1 MRKNLSNNR
10 YNNKNNNY
18 YQNLYNNLSKK
29 YNELSTE
36 NNELKQNCE
45 NFKNQFEKCENEKNK
60 MLNILENE
68 QKKNDELNQ
77 KIIKLQQ
84 DLNNFKSI
92 NTELNYNYKKNE
104 NELKREKEK
113 NQNIG
118 LKFEFDKKIGC
129 YDIIIDIQ
137 TIKELPK
144 KGWVIK
150 YPNKNKGK
158 EYYKKKINV
167 PTIVVGVIGNRNKG
181 KSFLLEKLSGYEIP
195 IGFNIKTEG
204 LSVRYGEKENHNIA
218 ILDSAGQET
227 PLFKENNYNN
237 EKHNINKKEE
247 NEDNYK
253 NKLNNKKIIFNKE
266 KININKKR
274 EKLNILQEY
283 NNKNEEDLKIN
294 NYYQTPLNEGNG
306 FYNANMIDKKNGNND
321 NHSVQ
326 NDDCEFEE
334 YSRDKLISEFFIQKF
349 IIFKSNVL
357 ILVIGN
363 ITLNEQKLL
372 SRVKKEAGKDKKIFV
387 VHNLQNFNK
396 KEQVDDYINGTL
408 KNLYDI
414 EIKENNFQDL
424 INKNNFIDNSRY
436 FKKYF
441 IEEGGKIAHLI
452 YINEFSDIGYYY
464 NYPTLHFLK
473 SQIESTMET
482 QNFDIINDCKNFL
495 INISEEI
502 IEENLNEN
510 DFTLISNNNKEEIFK
525 IKGNDKILNL
535 KKFVVDEMGYTLNF
549 DDNIPKFSYYIKE
562 NYFHIFIELPGGGDI
577 EDNIK
582 IVPGFY
588 IFSFEG
594 KKDGDI
600 EIENDKNNGFNGKL
614 KNKKSTRKNNKF
626 KLDIK
631 IPNTVIQLEEN
642 KPSEEA
648 KFEKGVV
655 EYKYKIL
662 EFGKGERERKKKF

>member
-10 YNNKNNNY
+10 YNNNNNNY

-29 YNELSTE
+29 YNELSTQ

-195 IGFNIKTEG
+195 KGFNIKTEG
-204 LSVRYGEKENHNIA
+204 LSVRYAEKNNHNIA

-227 PLFKENNYNN
+227 PLYKEFNYNDENNNNN
-237 EKHNINKKEE
+237 EEAKIEDESDLKDQKNNYSFNEE
-247 NEDNYK
+247 NN
-253 NKLNNKKIIFNKE
+253 LNEE
-266 KININKKR
+266 KINFEENSKNDFTNK
-274 EKLNILQEY
+274 
-283 NNKNEEDLKIN
+283 
-294 NYYQTPLNEGNG
+294 GNG
-306 FYNANMIDKKNGNND
+306 SYKVKND
-321 NHSVQ
+321 TKSTD
-326 NDDCEFEE
+326 NDDNNQLIQKENYEDYEFEE

-349 IIFKSNVL
+349 IIFKSNIL

-363 ITLNEQKLL
+363 ITLNEQKLI
-372 SRVKKEAGKDKKIFV
+372 SRIKKEAGKDKNIFV
-387 VHNLQNFNK
+387 IHNLQNFNT

-408 KNLYDI
+408 KNLYNI
-414 EIKENNFQDL
+414 ELEENYFQD
-424 INKNNFIDNSRY
+424 IKNNIDNSSRY
-436 FKKYF
+436 FNKYF
-441 IEEGGKIAHLI
+441 VEEGGKIAH
-452 YINEFSDIGYYY
+452 
-464 NYPTLHFLK
+464 
-473 SQIESTMET
+473 
-482 QNFDIINDCKNFL
+482 IIL
-495 INISEEI
+495 
-502 IEENLNEN
+502 
-510 DFTLISNNNKEEIFK
+510 
-525 IKGNDKILNL
+525 
-535 KKFVVDEMGYTLNF
+535 
-549 DDNIPKFSYYIKE
+549 
-562 NYFHIFIELPGGGDI
+562 
-577 EDNIK
+577 
-582 IVPGFY
+582 
-588 IFSFEG
+588 
-594 KKDGDI
+594 
-600 EIENDKNNGFNGKL
+600 
-614 KNKKSTRKNNKF
+614 
-626 KLDIK
+626 
-631 IPNTVIQLEEN
+631 
-642 KPSEEA
+642 
-648 KFEKGVV
+648 
-655 EYKYKIL
+655 
-662 EFGKGERERKKKF
+662 